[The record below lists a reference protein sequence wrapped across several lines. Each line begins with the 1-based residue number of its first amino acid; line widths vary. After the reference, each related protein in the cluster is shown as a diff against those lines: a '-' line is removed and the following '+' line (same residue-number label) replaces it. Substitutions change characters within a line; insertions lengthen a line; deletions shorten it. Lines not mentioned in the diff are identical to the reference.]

1 MDNGNESDDEDEDT
15 EEVSDSSEDE
25 EGAVPPDNGPGGGGG
40 APPPPPPGGGAAQG
54 QSRGPRGHRG
64 QRGHR
69 GWTGP
74 QGKRGVKGERGY
86 VGPKGD
92 KGDKGDRGPP
102 GPNTIPIASSTMAH
116 TGVTGTSFIS
126 PLNTSNLENSFV
138 SLNRSI
144 QDMIETQQVVN
155 FEMQEIQRENVTAIQ
170 RLTETSRQR
179 NYDYL
184 FSDIPIFSGE
194 DKEELEPWLDRL
206 EIACEISNRIGEI
219 RDVALGKTRGSA
231 ADTLRSIDKKAP
243 WSLVKDE
250 FRRSYSDNKT
260 RIHSAALLSQIEPQ
274 HPGETIRNYLLR
286 FGRLNYQAT
295 KRPTMH
301 DYEMPTKVNFL
312 SKLLNKKIAVKVA
325 KTKEFLDYDNC
336 SLQDCFRLVMENE
349 ATEMVA
355 EGLNMG
361 RPATVLN
368 IDEGGEHECHDHSCH
383 EHCQINEVSGGDTR
397 AKNNA
402 CWKCGEKGHFAR
414 ECPKSTFDYNLK
426 EDSAGRLNHHYI
438 GSTEVSKQLWS
449 EFLQKAA
456 KAEANQMVW
465 AAKYKKLKDKKST
478 QDTTATTTTVTTTGT
493 SQRKPK
499 STAPTI
505 ITRPQKPATTAVI
518 PTTNKTATITTG
530 DSSPTVVTRGVKPK
544 GKLKRLPKL
553 MLQIL
558 LVL

>member
-1 MDNGNESDDEDEDT
+1 
-15 EEVSDSSEDE
+15 
-25 EGAVPPDNGPGGGGG
+25 
-40 APPPPPPGGGAAQG
+40 
-54 QSRGPRGHRG
+54 
-64 QRGHR
+64 
-69 GWTGP
+69 
-74 QGKRGVKGERGY
+74 
-86 VGPKGD
+86 
-92 KGDKGDRGPP
+92 
-102 GPNTIPIASSTMAH
+102 
-116 TGVTGTSFIS
+116 
-126 PLNTSNLENSFV
+126 
-138 SLNRSI
+138 
-144 QDMIETQQVVN
+144 MIETQQLVN

-170 RLTETSRQR
+170 RLTETSKQR

-206 EIACEISNRIGEI
+206 EIACDISNRIGEI
-219 RDVALGKTRGSA
+219 RDVALGKTRGAA

-250 FRRSYSDNKT
+250 LRRSYSDNKT

-301 DYEMPTKVNFL
+301 DFEMPTKVNFL

-361 RPATVLN
+361 RPAIVLN
-368 IDEGGEHECHDHSCH
+368 IDEGGEHECHDHSFH
-383 EHCQINEVSGGDTR
+383 EHCQINEVGGGDTR
-397 AKNNA
+397 ARNNA

-414 ECPKSTFDYNLK
+414 ECPKSTFDYNPK

-438 GSTEVSKQLWS
+438 GSTDVSKQLWS

-456 KAEANQMVW
+456 KAQANQMVW
-465 AAKYKKLKDKKST
+465 AAKYKKLKDKRST

-493 SQRKPK
+493 GQRKPK
-499 STAPTI
+499 STAPTTV
-505 ITRPQKPATTAVI
+505 TRPQKPATTAVI
-518 PTTNKTATITTG
+518 PTTTKTVTSTTG
-530 DSSPTVVTRGVKPK
+530 DSTSTVVTRGAKPRGRPKKVTQANVTSTAGATTPVVSTSAVKVKTDPTTPPNTRIRAK
-544 GKLKRLPKL
+544 QKAIIQLLETIPEDLLSDCDSDEDDGDDQTMYKPT
-553 MLQIL
+553 QIESEFEIDTEAEEAL
-558 LVL
+558 NSDFDNEQ

>member
-1 MDNGNESDDEDEDT
+1 
-15 EEVSDSSEDE
+15 
-25 EGAVPPDNGPGGGGG
+25 
-40 APPPPPPGGGAAQG
+40 
-54 QSRGPRGHRG
+54 
-64 QRGHR
+64 
-69 GWTGP
+69 
-74 QGKRGVKGERGY
+74 
-86 VGPKGD
+86 
-92 KGDKGDRGPP
+92 
-102 GPNTIPIASSTMAH
+102 
-116 TGVTGTSFIS
+116 
-126 PLNTSNLENSFV
+126 
-138 SLNRSI
+138 
-144 QDMIETQQVVN
+144 
-155 FEMQEIQRENVTAIQ
+155 MQEIQRENVTAIQ
-170 RLTETSRQR
+170 RLTETSKQR

-184 FSDIPIFSGE
+184 FSDIPILSGE

-206 EIACEISNRIGEI
+206 EIACDISNRIGEI
-219 RDVALGKTRGSA
+219 RDVALGKTRGAA

-250 FRRSYSDNKT
+250 LRRSYSDNKT

-295 KRPTMH
+295 KRPTIH

-368 IDEGGEHECHDHSCH
+368 IDEGGEHECHDHGCH
-383 EHCQINEVSGGDTR
+383 EHCQINEVGGGDTR
-397 AKNNA
+397 ARNNA

-414 ECPKSTFDYNLK
+414 ECPKSTFDYNPK

-438 GSTEVSKQLWS
+438 GSTDVSKQLWS
-449 EFLQKAA
+449 EFLPKAA
-456 KAEANQMVW
+456 IAQANQMVW
-465 AAKYKKLKDKKST
+465 AAKYKKLKDKRST

-493 SQRKPK
+493 GQRKPR
-499 STAPTI
+499 STVTV
-505 ITRPQKPATTAVI
+505 TRPQKPATQPATTAVI
-518 PTTNKTATITTG
+518 PTTTKTVTSTTG
-530 DSSPTVVTRGVKPK
+530 DSTPTVVTRGDKPRGRPKKITQANVTSTVGATTPVVSTSAVKVKTDPTTPPNTRIRAKTK
-544 GKLKRLPKL
+544 GNNTIVGNHPRGFVIRL
-553 MLQIL
+553 
-558 LVL
+558 